1 MKIPA
6 LEMRIIKGRM
16 KDVWSAGDFGQIA
29 KIIADEGNAFINRLG
44 IKPDTK
50 VLDVA
55 CGTGNLSIPAAK
67 LGARVTG
74 LDLVENLIKQAS
86 QRAQSENLNIHFDVG
101 DAENLPY
108 KDDEFDYVV
117 SMFGA
122 MFCPRPEVA
131 VNELMRVCKRGGT
144 VAMAN
149 WTPEGFVGKFFKLGA
164 AYVPPPPGLASPII
178 WGNEDTVRERFGDR
192 ASELYLNR
200 RVFQQVMPMTPHEV
214 TDHFIQYFGPT
225 RKLYEILE
233 IENRVNFRTDL
244 LKLFHENNIS
254 GNNHVTIN
262 SEYLEVRAV
271 KS

>member
-29 KIIADEGNAFINRLG
+29 KIIADEGNAFINRLD
-44 IKPDTK
+44 IKPDAK
-50 VLDVA
+50 LLDVA

-74 LDLVENLIKQAS
+74 LDLVENLIRQANL
-86 QRAQSENLNIHFDVG
+86 RARSENLNIHFDVG

-117 SMFGA
+117 TMFGA

-131 VNELMRVCKRGGT
+131 VSELFRVCKPGGT

-149 WTPEGFVGKFFKLGA
+149 WTAEGFIGKFFRLGA
-164 AYVPPPPGLASPII
+164 SYLPPPPGLVSPIS
-178 WGNEDTVRERFGDR
+178 WGNEETVKERFGSR
-192 ASELYLNR
+192 VSELQLNR
-200 RVFQQVMPMTPHEV
+200 RVFKQIMNMTPHEI
-214 TDHFIQYFGPT
+214 TDHFVQYFGPT
-225 RKLYEILE
+225 KKMYEILE

-254 GNNHVTIN
+254 GNNQVTID
-262 SEYLEVRAV
+262 SEYLEVIAI